1 MDIKK
6 SLIKYLEKNPP
17 KDTDSID
24 EDELFLHE
32 YAAVHL
38 EPPKGIPTFYYPSGL
53 PEHPLACR
61 LREEA
66 RAKILKRKENELI
79 NNTELKNLWT
89 LLDSHASST
98 KENDD
103 KYLTYH
109 DYKRVRKES
118 DPKVQSFLSSRLYL
132 TLAEESSGRLLVAT
146 LFDYIMRKTWLLQT
160 RIELSLYD
168 KDGSGF
174 LEETDL
180 ETYLGELIHTLPKL
194 DILEKSFHPF
204 YICTAV
210 RKFYFFLDP
219 IRTGKIKIRD
229 ILASGFLDDFLELRD
244 QEAGKDLQES
254 NWFSGPSVLRIYG
267 QYLNLDNDHNGMLS
281 PSELKNYGTGTLT
294 DTFIQ
299 RVFQE
304 CLTYDS
310 EMDYKTYI
318 DFVLAFENRKSPQS
332 LRYFFRILDIK
343 QQGYLDHFTLNY
355 FFKDILKEMDK
366 LKQEPVLFED
376 VMDEIFDMISP
387 KDPNRITL
395 QDLVNSKQ
403 GNTIISILIDLNGF
417 WCHESREDYIT
428 EEDEVSSDN

>member
-204 YICTAV
+204 YICTA
-210 RKFYFFLDP
+210 
-219 IRTGKIKIRD
+219 IRD

-254 NWFSGPSVLRIYG
+254 

-332 LRYFFRILDIK
+332 LRYFF
-343 QQGYLDHFTLNY
+343 H
-355 FFKDILKEMDK
+355 ILKEMDK
-366 LKQEPVLFED
+366 LKQEPVRFED

-428 EEDEVSSDN
+428 EEDEDLPKLQIKCFLSQILGRFLCFGHFIFICSLHH